1 MSKEIQSWILG
12 SVLLAENRNTLF
24 RCQRIIRC
32 KHTVVL
38 QAVLSRSRFN
48 HCQNKRLAFPN
59 SAGFLPAT
67 LASVI
72 SLSLSKTGAVDVSA
86 SFIAILELGIL
97 SSLASFSCSCTE
109 AYPSGPPL

>member
-1 MSKEIQSWILG
+1 MSKEIQYWILG
-12 SVLLAENRNTLF
+12 SVLLAENSNILF

-38 QAVLSRSRFN
+38 RAVLSRSRFN
-48 HCQNKRLAFPN
+48 RCQNKRLAFPN

-72 SLSLSKTGAVDVSA
+72 SLSFSETGAVDVSA
-86 SFIAILELGIL
+86 SLIAIAELGIL
-97 SSLASFSCSCTE
+97 SSPASFSSSRTE
-109 AYPSGPPL
+109 AYQSGPPL